1 MSKGIVVVTDSS
13 AYLPVEVIRDLP
25 IAVIP
30 LWLMWDEKSYQDGI
44 DIHPTEFYQR
54 LKESKTLPTSSQ
66 PSAQEFS
73 DFYKEI
79 AQDADAIVNVLVSS
93 ELSGTI
99 ASAQAAVSE
108 HPEMDIRIV
117 DTLSTAMGLGFCVLA
132 AGRAA
137 AAGKSVDEVVQAA
150 TEMSRKVYMLFV
162 VDTLEY
168 LFKGGRISGGKHLL
182 GTALNIKPIL
192 HFDEGKIKPHSQART
207 KRKALTQMLDIVEER
222 LGEKQIDE
230 AAVMDVNVPDE
241 GDSVAEMVR
250 ERFNP
255 SVLYRTGVCPVVGTH
270 VGPGTVGIAFYAAD

>member
-73 DFYKEI
+73 DFYKKI
-79 AQDADAIVNVLVSS
+79 AQDADAIVNVLVSAQI
-93 ELSGTI
+93 SGTI
-99 ASAQAAVSE
+99 ASAQAAMAE
-108 HPEMDIRIV
+108 HSEMDIRLV
-117 DTLSTAMGLGFCVLA
+117 DSNSSAMGLGLCVLA

-137 AAGKSVDEVVQAA
+137 AAGKSVDDVVAA
-150 TEMSRKVYMLFV
+150 ASEMSQKIHLLFV

-168 LFKGGRISGGKHLL
+168 LFKGGRISGGKRLL

-192 HFDEGKIKPHSQART
+192 HFEDGKIKPHSQART
-207 KRKALTQMLDIVEER
+207 KRKALAQLLEIVEER
-222 LGEKQIDE
+222 LAGKQMYE
-230 AAVMDVNVPDE
+230 ACIMDVNTPDE
-241 GDSVAEMVR
+241 GDSAAGMVR

-255 SVLYRTGVCPVVGTH
+255 VILHRSGVSPVVGTH